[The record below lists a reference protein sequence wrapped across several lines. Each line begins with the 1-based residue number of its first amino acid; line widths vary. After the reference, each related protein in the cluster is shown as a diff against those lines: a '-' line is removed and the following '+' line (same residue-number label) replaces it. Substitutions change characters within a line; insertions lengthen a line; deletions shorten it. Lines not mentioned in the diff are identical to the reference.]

1 MKNDN
6 AQIVID
12 VVMGELQKKESFSSS
27 LAKVA
32 KDAINKGLEKASKV
46 RRTALSQAIVDGVY
60 KETPASKKA
69 IKKLAKTTTLEV
81 NKAIESY
88 NAKKQSKGG
97 FWNFV
102 GSLAVNTGILRF
114 GQGYKGGNFFR
125 DRYLDTYRTMDKRG
139 RITENSKVNYG
150 RVAGDVLSAGQFL
163 AQSMLSIADIINKGI
178 QRIEQQ
184 MEEGLDNSQ
193 EITAIANTLKLGSTT
208 DLRKI
213 IAGIN
218 AIDAITY
225 GTGLKN
231 VSNTLTQY
239 FTNEDN
245 LAVARKAGMR
255 GITPF
260 DLAMEYIQML
270 VSGKKFN
277 KDGSMIDITEQERKA
292 LYQIRPVMATK
303 EFRRKLQE
311 NASSYNG
318 MLFAP
323 GGGENTLYAK
333 ALAELGSEELTTEN
347 FENYKK
353 KVIGLNLHKLS
364 ESSKNFMV
372 KGSESIYDRFY
383 SIQEQRLERELK
395 FFRENSVDFFESQ
408 ERIEKLLGTIS
419 DYLQKLVNK
428 LVSPKLN
435 ADTAI
440 AAIDVLKILTLAGGG
455 LAIGGPIGAVV
466 GGAAAVGLNTYNKK
480 EED

>member
-32 KDAINKGLEKASKV
+32 KDAINKGLEKASQV
-46 RRTALSQAIVDGVY
+46 GRTALSQAIVNGLY
-60 KETPASKKA
+60 KETPASKIA
-69 IKKLAKTTTLEV
+69 IQKLAKKATVEV
-81 NKAIESY
+81 NKAIDSY
-88 NAKKQSKGG
+88 NSKHQRKGG
-97 FWNFV
+97 FWNFA
-102 GSLAVNTGILRF
+102 GSLAVNTGVLRF

-125 DRYLDTYRTMDKRG
+125 DRYLDTYRTMDSSG
-139 RITENSKVNYG
+139 RITENAKANYG
-150 RVAGDVLSAGQFL
+150 RAVGDVLSVSQFL
-163 AQSMLSIADIINKGI
+163 VQSILSIVDIINKGI
-178 QRIEQQ
+178 KRIEQQ
-184 MEEGLDNSQ
+184 MEEGLDNVQ
-193 EITAIANTLKLGSTT
+193 EITAIASTLKLGPTT

-239 FTNEDN
+239 FANEDN
-245 LAVARKAGMR
+245 LTIARKAGMR

-270 VSGKKFN
+270 VSSKKFD
-277 KDGSMIDITEQERKA
+277 KGGSMIDMTEQERKA
-292 LYQIRPVMATK
+292 LYQIRPVMATP

-318 MLFAP
+318 VLFAP
-323 GGGENTLYAK
+323 GGGRNTLYTK

-347 FENYKK
+347 FEDYKK

-364 ESSKNFMV
+364 ESSKNLMV
-372 KGSESIYDRFY
+372 KGSKGIYDRFY
-383 SIQEQRLERELK
+383 SIQGQKLERELK
-395 FFRENSVDFFESQ
+395 FFRENSSDFLESQ

-428 LVSPKLN
+428 LVNPKLN
-435 ADTAI
+435 TDTAI
-440 AAIDVLKILTLAGGG
+440 SAIDALKILTLTTGG
-455 LAIGGPIGAVV
+455 LAVGGVVGGVV
-466 GGAAAVGLNTYNKK
+466 GGATAIGLNTYNKK